1 MSESRTIKATFEGGA
16 SEQVKVSPLKV
27 AQFPS
32 AFEAFEKEDELR
44 LVELS
49 TGMHPGWAKT
59 LTVDSYTEIVT
70 AVYEVN
76 GSGFFGYAG
85 RRAMFRSTRNVTPG
99 QLRGESIGSTTP
111 PKWKR
116 SLQRVT
122 LRRQLLSATAT
133 H

>member
-1 MSESRTIKATFEGGA
+1 MTEPKTIKATFEGGA
-16 SEQVKVSPLKV
+16 SEDIKVSPLKV

-59 LTVDSYTEIVT
+59 LTVDSYTEIVA

-85 RRAMFRSTRNVTPG
+85 RRAVLRSTRHAASG
-99 QLRGESIGSTTP
+99 QARGESAGLSTSPT
-111 PKWKR
+111 
-116 SLQRVT
+116 SQRG
-122 LRRQLLSATAT
+122 QG
-133 H
+133 

>member
-1 MSESRTIKATFEGGA
+1 MTEPRIIKATFEGGA
-16 SEQVKVSPLKV
+16 SEDIKVSPLKV

-32 AFEAFEKEDELR
+32 AFSAYEQEDELR

-59 LTVDSYTEIVT
+59 LTVESYGEIVA

-85 RRAMFRSTRNVTPG
+85 RRAMLRSTRNVSPG
-99 QLRGESIGSTTP
+99 QMRGESTGSTTSP
-111 PKWKR
+111 TSGRGPG
-116 SLQRVT
+116 
-122 LRRQLLSATAT
+122 
-133 H
+133 